1 MLENWETKK
10 VAKWF
15 LGEWEI
21 LNSSL
26 QCMEKIKPGLYQL
39 IIHNFAKS
47 AWILEIFGP
56 RYIRMTY

>member
-1 MLENWETKK
+1 MFFFINFLLRRLPMLENWEAKK

-26 QCMEKIKPGLYQL
+26 QCMEKIKPGL

-47 AWILEIFGP
+47 AWI
-56 RYIRMTY
+56 